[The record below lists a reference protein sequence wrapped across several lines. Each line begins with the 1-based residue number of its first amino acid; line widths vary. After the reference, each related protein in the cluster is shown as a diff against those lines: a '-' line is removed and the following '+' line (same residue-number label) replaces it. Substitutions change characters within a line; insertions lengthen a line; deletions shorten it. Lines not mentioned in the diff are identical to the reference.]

1 MKRFKNFIR
10 EETMPYA
17 GTSSGTIDIRDSGA
31 RDNINR
37 ILSGITHCRFVTPYI
52 AFERVSK
59 ALANFLIF
67 PPRQGFLEGDS
78 GEVHFE
84 IKQFGEKMGMNNDGT
99 VVTAP
104 ELPYYIYFEYRL
116 DDNGMFN
123 IFCEVVD
130 QDDLEEIFDDL
141 EDEMNDDEGS
151 EDDREDSL
159 DESHEKPV
167 YEGNSENKE
176 KKNQAIVNLVRDKIN
191 GKKPKLRDARKKFRD
206 DDNVSNF
213 DFRNLR
219 RVSETEEITNR
230 SKSKIKGVRIGK
242 NGEEDNFNYR
252 DLNRGGHAGLFE
264 TTLAGP
270 ETGSRKVPGSN
281 QTDMGGDDTCMSDS
295 IKRKVRLKLAE
306 SSWGKLTKFQQ
317 DARVTSGLTSSISK
331 KQKLEK
337 AIDLAQRK
345 KWNRG
350 VKVPATLPD
359 EEDETD
365 NNKK

>member
-1 MKRFKNFIR
+1 MKRFKNFIS

-17 GTSSGTIDIRDSGA
+17 GTNSGTIDIRDSGA

-37 ILSGITHCRFVTPYI
+37 ILSGITHGRFVTPYI

-84 IKQFGEKMGMNNDGT
+84 IKQFGEKMGMNDDGT
-99 VVTAP
+99 VITAP

-130 QDDLEEIFDDL
+130 EDDLEEIFDDL
-141 EDEMNDDEGS
+141 EDEMNDEDDS
-151 EDDREDSL
+151 EDRL

-176 KKNQAIVNLVRDKIN
+176 KKNQAIV
-191 GKKPKLRDARKKFRD
+191 KLMGHRNIRKSRKKMKGDDVNRD
-206 DDNVSNF
+206 F
-213 DFRNLR
+213 DPRNLK
-219 RVSETEEITNR
+219 RVAE
-230 SKSKIKGVRIGK
+230 
-242 NGEEDNFNYR
+242 
-252 DLNRGGHAGLFE
+252 A
-264 TTLAGP
+264 TLAGP

-281 QTDMGGDDTCMSDS
+281 QTDMGGDDTSMPDS
-295 IKRKVRLKLAE
+295 IKRKVKLKLAE
-306 SSWGKLTKFQQ
+306 ASWEKLTKYQQ
-317 DARVTSGLTSSISK
+317 GARVTRDMTSSLGTK
-331 KQKLEK
+331 LKRQKG
-337 AIDLAQRK
+337 IDLAQRK
-345 KWNRG
+345 KWDRN

-365 NNKK
+365 NNRR

>member
-1 MKRFKNFIR
+1 MKRFKNFIS

-17 GTSSGTIDIRDSGA
+17 GTSSGTIDVRDTDA

-37 ILSGITHCRFVTPYI
+37 ILSGITHGRFVTPYI

-84 IKQFGEKMGMNNDGT
+84 IKQFGEKMGMNDDGT
-99 VVTAP
+99 VISAP
-104 ELPYYIYFEYRL
+104 ALPYYIYFEYRL

-141 EDEMNDDEGS
+141 EDEMND
-151 EDDREDSL
+151 EDDEDSL
-159 DESHEKPV
+159 DE
-167 YEGNSENKE
+167 
-176 KKNQAIVNLVRDKIN
+176 A
-191 GKKPKLRDARKKFRD
+191 
-206 DDNVSNF
+206 
-213 DFRNLR
+213 
-219 RVSETEEITNR
+219 
-230 SKSKIKGVRIGK
+230 
-242 NGEEDNFNYR
+242 
-252 DLNRGGHAGLFE
+252 
-264 TTLAGP
+264 TLAGP

-306 SSWGKLTKFQQ
+306 SSWGKLTKYQQ
-317 DARVTSGLTSSISK
+317 GARVTRDMTSSLGK
-331 KQKLEK
+331 KIKLQKG
-337 AIDLAQRK
+337 IDLAQAK
-345 KWNRG
+345 KWGRA
-350 VKVPATLPD
+350 KVSATLPD

-365 NNKK
+365 KNKK

>member
-1 MKRFKNFIR
+1 MKRFKNFIS

-37 ILSGITHCRFVTPYI
+37 ILSGITHGRFVTPYI

-84 IKQFGEKMGMNNDGT
+84 IKQFGEKMGMNDDGT

-130 QDDLEEIFDDL
+130 EDDLEEIFDDL
-141 EDEMNDDEGS
+141 EDEMND
-151 EDDREDSL
+151 EDDSEDSL

-176 KKNQAIVNLVRDKIN
+176 KKNQAIVNLVRDKINAN

-219 RVSETEEITNR
+219 RVSETEEITNNR
-230 SKSKIKGVRIGK
+230 KSKIKGVRRGK
-242 NGEEDNFNYR
+242 DSEENNFNYR
-252 DLNRGGHAGLFE
+252 DLNRSGHAGLFE

-281 QTDMGGDDTCMSDS
+281 QPDMDGDDTSMPDS
-295 IKRKVRLKLAE
+295 IKRKVKLKLAE
-306 SSWGKLTKFQQ
+306 SSWPELTKYQQ
-317 DARVTSGLTSSISK
+317 GARLSRDMTSSLRTK
-331 KQKLEK
+331 LKRQKG
-337 AIDLAQRK
+337 IDLAQRK
-345 KWNRG
+345 KWDRN

-365 NNKK
+365 NNRR

>member
-1 MKRFKNFIR
+1 MKSFKNFIR

-17 GTSSGTIDIRDSGA
+17 GTNSGTIDVRDSDA

-37 ILSGITHCRFVTPYI
+37 ILSGITHGRFVTPYI

-67 PPRQGFLEGDS
+67 PPRQSFLEGDS

-141 EDEMNDDEGS
+141 EDEMND
-151 EDDREDSL
+151 EDDSEDSL
-159 DESHEKPV
+159 DESHEKSV
-167 YEGNSENKE
+167 YEGNDVNKE
-176 KKNQAIVNLVRDKIN
+176 KKKEVLIKLMGDKNIR
-191 GKKPKLRDARKKFRD
+191 KARKKMKGDINRD
-206 DDNVSNF
+206 F
-213 DFRNLR
+213 DPRNLK
-219 RVSETEEITNR
+219 RVAE
-230 SKSKIKGVRIGK
+230 
-242 NGEEDNFNYR
+242 
-252 DLNRGGHAGLFE
+252 A
-264 TTLAGP
+264 TLAGA

-281 QTDMGGDDTCMSDS
+281 QPDMDDDSDMDDE
-295 IKRKVRLKLAE
+295 IKMKVKKKLAE
-306 SSWGKLTKFQQ
+306 ASFRRLGDFRLSANNMLPSMKPSKRLKRKDMMKLARNKMWG
-317 DARVTSGLTSSISK
+317 G
-331 KQKLEK
+331 
-337 AIDLAQRK
+337 
-345 KWNRG
+345 N
-350 VKVPATLPD
+350 VKVPATLPN
-359 EEDETD
+359 EDDDSD
-365 NNKK
+365 NNKR